1 MYDFKIIDVIIFVQR
16 NWCLES
22 AVDSENYTHT
32 MEMEEIKPCP
42 NRSPIGTDG
51 TAMFFVGEDI
61 LIKGKV
67 SDTCI
72 CTVFIIFL
80 LAEANCL
87 LLFSKRG
94 LFPPQLAKMQVSLI
108 DARTCMNLYKLIHR

>member
-1 MYDFKIIDVIIFVQR
+1 MNDFKIIYVIIFVQR

-72 CTVFIIFL
+72 CTVFIFL
-80 LAEANCL
+80 LAKANCL
-87 LLFSKRG
+87 LLVSKRG

-108 DARTCMNLYKLIHR
+108 DTHTCMNLYKLMHR

>member
-1 MYDFKIIDVIIFVQR
+1 
-16 NWCLES
+16 
-22 AVDSENYTHT
+22 
-32 MEMEEIKPCP
+32 MEMEENKPCP

-72 CTVFIIFL
+72 CTVFSIFL
-80 LAEANCL
+80 LAEGNCL
-87 LLFSKRG
+87 LFVSKRG

-108 DARTCMNLYKLIHR
+108 DAHTCMNLYKQFYWYIDNGKQIWYSEIELLNIEINFDF

>member
-1 MYDFKIIDVIIFVQR
+1 MNDFKIIYVIIFVQM

-72 CTVFIIFL
+72 CTVFIFL
-80 LAEANCL
+80 LAKANCL
-87 LLFSKRG
+87 LLVSKRG
-94 LFPPQLAKMQVSLI
+94 LFPPQLAKMQVSFI
-108 DARTCMNLYKLIHR
+108 DAHTCMNLYKLIHR